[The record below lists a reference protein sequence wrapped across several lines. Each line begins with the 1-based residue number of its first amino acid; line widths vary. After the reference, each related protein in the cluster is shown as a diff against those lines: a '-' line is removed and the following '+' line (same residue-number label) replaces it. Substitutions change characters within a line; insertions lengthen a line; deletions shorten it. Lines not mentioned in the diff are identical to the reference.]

1 MRGRRESCYGIVVFT
16 HHSENREERRKGE
29 KINRR
34 HKIDISS
41 RNGIKRKIR
50 QEWNGR
56 KKKIR
61 KKNQLFYWK
70 KVIENWEGKNH
81 ECGKIEPKDDNQL
94 SWEG

>member
-50 QEWNGR
+50 QE
-56 KKKIR
+56 
-61 KKNQLFYWK
+61 
-70 KVIENWEGKNH
+70 
-81 ECGKIEPKDDNQL
+81 
-94 SWEG
+94 